1 VSLTGK
7 GTQLR
12 HLELTGDER
21 RRFETDGYLAVDSVA
36 AESEIAWLRQRY
48 DRLLSGPRS
57 GFLDGVFD
65 LSRPYGTTDD
75 PQLGQLLLPE
85 RRIEGLA
92 DTPAFQNAR
101 HLAARLLDVDDDALE
116 MWTHLIFK
124 APHSRAV
131 TPWHQDEAYW
141 DVHLTYRSVAAWLPL
156 DDVDETNG
164 CLWYL
169 PGSQSGEVLRHRHL
183 GGNPDVHVLEIDEDA
198 DTTDAR
204 PVPLRA
210 GGLVLHHPRTLHFAG
225 TNATDHIRRA
235 WGIVFQTPPQKRDK
249 PAHRPW
255 WQEGHAAH
263 AAAFARRSGLKTSR

>member
-1 VSLTGK
+1 VSLPGK
-7 GTQLR
+7 DTNDRL
-12 HLELTGDER
+12 LELTGDER
-21 RRFETDGYLAVDSVA
+21 RRFETDGYLAVDSVTTE
-36 AESEIAWLRQRY
+36 AELVWFRQQY
-48 DRLLSGPRS
+48 DALLTGPRS

-85 RRIEGLA
+85 RRLEGLA
-92 DTPAFQNAR
+92 DTLAFRNAR
-101 HLAARLLDVDDDALE
+101 RLAARLLDVDDDALE

-124 APHSRAV
+124 APKCRAV

-141 DVHLTYRSVAAWLPL
+141 DVHLTYRSVATWLPL

-169 PGSQSGEVLRHRHL
+169 PGSHRGEVLRHRHL
-183 GGNPDVHVLEIDEDA
+183 GGNPDVHVLEIDEAA
-198 DTTDAR
+198 DTDAAR
-204 PVPLRA
+204 SVPLRA
-210 GGLVLHHPRTLHFAG
+210 GGLVLHHPRSLHYAG
-225 TNATDHIRRA
+225 TNATDRIRRA
-235 WGIVFQTPPQKRDK
+235 WGIVFQTPPVERDE

-263 AAAFARRSGLKTSR
+263 AAAFARQSGRKPAN